1 MSSEPS
7 KRPLCVDLDG
17 TLIATDAL
25 WESFLLLL
33 KAKPYA
39 VPAVPLWLLGGK
51 ANLKQRLADRV
62 LPNAAA
68 LPYREPVLELVKQA
82 KSEGRLVWLVTASE
96 QRIAD
101 RVGTHLALFDEVFGT
116 SADLNLKGAN
126 KAKFL
131 TDRFGEGAFDYIGD
145 TDADFPLWKAS
156 GRALVANASP
166 SMLAKAKATV
176 GEAEAVGTR
185 SGSKAKAIVKA
196 LRPHQWMKNILLFV
210 APLLGHVREIEVWL
224 HVVVAFFAFS
234 FVASSVYVLNDLLD
248 LDSDRQ
254 HRTKKNRPFA
264 SGALSIPFG
273 LVMFPLAMGSGVGL
287 SLLLLP
293 TAFTFALLGYL
304 VLTTAYSVWLK
315 RKLMVD
321 VLMLASLFTYRVLSG
336 GVAADVKVS
345 FWLLAFSMFFFLGLA
360 FVKRFS
366 ELVATMEKSVDKVPG
381 RGYWVSDIDII
392 RSVGPASGLMAV
404 LVFCLYMN
412 TKEVVDL
419 YPQPTALWGIAP
431 ILLYWIMRIWFLASR
446 NQLHDDPVLFAA
458 RDKISIMAGILAV
471 CCLVAAAVP
480 WPI

>member
-1 MSSEPS
+1 MSGDES

-25 WESFLLLL
+25 WESFLLLI

-62 LPNAAA
+62 LPDAAA
-68 LPYREPVLELVKQA
+68 LPYREPVLERVRQA
-82 KSEGRLVWLVTASE
+82 KSEGRQVLLVTASE

-101 RVGTHLALFDEVFGT
+101 RVGTHLELFDEVVG
-116 SADLNLKGAN
+116 SNGDLNLKGSN

-131 TDRFGEGAFDYIGD
+131 TERFGEGAFDYIGD

-156 GRALVANASP
+156 GRAFVANASS
-166 SMLAKAKATV
+166 SMLAKAKAQV
-176 GEAEAVGTR
+176 GEVEAVGTR
-185 SGSKAKAIVKA
+185 SGSKVKAIVKA
-196 LRPHQWMKNILLFV
+196 LRPHQWMKNVLLFV
-210 APLLGHVREIEVWL
+210 APLLGHIRDIETWV
-224 HVVVAFFAFS
+224 HVLIAFFAFS
-234 FVASSVYVLNDLLD
+234 FTASSVYVLNDLLD

-273 LVMFPLAMGSGVGL
+273 LLMFPLAMGSGIGL
-287 SLLLLP
+287 SLVFLP
-293 TAFTFALLGYL
+293 LKFTGALLGYL

-336 GVAADVKVS
+336 GVAADVTVS
-345 FWLLAFSMFFFLGLA
+345 FWLLGFSMFFFLGLA

-366 ELVATMEKSVDKVPG
+366 ELVATMEKDVDKVPG

-392 RSVGPASGLMAV
+392 RSVGPSSGLMAV

-412 TKEVVDL
+412 SPEVQSL
-419 YPQPTALWGIAP
+419 YAQPTALWGIAP
-431 ILLYWIMRIWFLASR
+431 ILLYWIMRVWFLASR
-446 NQLHDDPVLFAA
+446 NQLHDDPVLFAV
-458 RDKISIMAGILAV
+458 RDKISIFAGFLAV
-471 CCLVAAAVP
+471 GCLVAAAIP
-480 WPI
+480 WPF